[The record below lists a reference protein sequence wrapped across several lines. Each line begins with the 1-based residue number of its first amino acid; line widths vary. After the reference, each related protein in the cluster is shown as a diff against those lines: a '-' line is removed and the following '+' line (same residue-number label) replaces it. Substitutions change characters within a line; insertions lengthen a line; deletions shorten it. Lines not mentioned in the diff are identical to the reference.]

1 MPASRESR
9 VRYWLRCLSSN
20 PCHAMSQKNIK
31 TAETNAAQMLPM
43 AALDAYLYANLPG
56 WSGLIAAEKFSG
68 GQSNPTYKLETATQT
83 LVLRRKP
90 PGTLLP
96 SAHAVDREY
105 RVLKALHGQ
114 GVPVAQPILLCLD
127 ESVLGSMFYLMEY
140 LPGRIF
146 WNPALPEQDA
156 SDRSAIYFEIA
167 EVLAALHRVNP
178 NEVGLADYGRPGD
191 YFQRQLNRWQQQF
204 SQSELVPMPEMHALH
219 QALMANAPLDD
230 GQVALVHGDFRIDNL
245 IFHPSELRVQA
256 VVDWELST
264 LGHPIADAAYF
275 AMALRLPRNP
285 ALPGLAGLNRT
296 ELGIPSEEVWLQRYL
311 SGAKLRNADAL
322 IERWPWYLAFNFYRL
337 AAIAQGVKKRATLGN
352 ASHARAN
359 EVGEMVGM
367 LAGLG
372 LAQLKLG

>member
-1 MPASRESR
+1 
-9 VRYWLRCLSSN
+9 
-20 PCHAMSQKNIK
+20 MSQKNIVS
-31 TAETNAAQMLPM
+31 APNYAGEAQQNVGHSLPT
-43 AALDAYLYANLPG
+43 AALDAYLKVNLPG

-68 GQSNPTYKLETATQT
+68 GQSNPTYKLESATQT

-114 GVPVAQPILLCLD
+114 GVPVAKPILLCLD

-146 WNPALPEQDA
+146 WNPALPELAA
-156 SDRSAIYFEIA
+156 SDRTAIYFEIA
-167 EVLAALHRVNP
+167 DVLAALHRINP
-178 NEVGLADYGRPGD
+178 GEVGLADYGKPGD
-191 YFQRQLNRWQQQF
+191 YFQRQLGRWQQQF
-204 SQSELVPMPEMHALH
+204 AQSELEPMPDMHALH
-219 QALMANAPLDD
+219 QALIANAPADD
-230 GQVALVHGDFRIDNL
+230 GQIALVHGDFRIDNL
-245 IFHPSELRVQA
+245 IFHPNEPRAQA
-256 VVDWELST
+256 IVDWELST

-296 ELGIPSEEVWLQRYL
+296 ELGIPEESAWLNCYL
-311 SGAKLRNADAL
+311 NAAQLKNTDAL
-322 IERWPWYLAFNFYRL
+322 VARWPWYLAFNFYRL

-359 EVGEMVGM
+359 EVGDMVSM
-367 LAGLG
+367 LASLG
-372 LAQLKLG
+372 LAQVRQ